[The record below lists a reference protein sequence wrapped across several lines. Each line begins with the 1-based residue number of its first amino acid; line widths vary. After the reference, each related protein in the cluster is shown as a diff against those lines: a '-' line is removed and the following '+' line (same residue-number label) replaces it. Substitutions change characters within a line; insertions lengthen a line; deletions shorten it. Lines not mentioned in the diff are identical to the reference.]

1 MDIYKRT
8 QKATSGQKLN
18 PNRGIFVSTVTNT
31 TAPFDL
37 ITYGPDGVTY
47 STRIQMP
54 SNSDCFLIPV
64 RSWGISFDS
73 AVISAFGVS

>member
-8 QKATSGQKLN
+8 QKATSGQELN
-18 PNRGIFVSTVTNT
+18 PNRGIFVSTVTNA
-31 TAPFDL
+31 TAALDL

-54 SNSDCFLIPV
+54 TNGECFLIPV